1 MAESPIN
8 YNKKTFLQIR
18 EELETFVREQYPDVI
33 TDFSDS
39 NIGSVLLDL
48 NAAVGNILSY
58 NTDRAF
64 QETQLD
70 HAQQRESVLNM
81 AHTLGFNIPGKR
93 ASVTVVD
100 FSVIVP
106 VRGDKPDDRYYPVL
120 APGAQVVGGGKTFE
134 TIDTIDWKSNISV
147 YGNAN
152 RTFVPNLDAN
162 GIITSYTVRK
172 REVVFNGKTSIYKQV
187 VRPENV
193 IPFYEVVLPDGDV
206 VSVES
211 VILLTG
217 TEFAGTPDDSEFL
230 NADNRYWEVDYLAQP
245 RVFVEDSN
253 AGSNTSTTGS
263 TGTKAG
269 IWIDVTKK
277 FIKEFTS
284 NGNCKLIFGSGNAE
298 VNSFKAGLLKG
309 GITNEFFLNNYI
321 ENSALGDKLK
331 SSCTLFVKYRTGGGI
346 SSNIGANVLKS
357 LGNFNL
363 VVNGPNQS
371 FNTNVQRS
379 LTVNNPIP
387 AFGGNDG
394 LSVEQIRHL
403 IKYNFASQYR
413 DIQINDYLLQVYKM
427 PGKYGSPFRA
437 NAFKENNKVVI
448 VILGIG
454 ADSKLDNQ
462 STSIL
467 KNNISEYLSEFKAFN
482 DYIEIRDG
490 KIFNI
495 AFDFDIFIENQNEAL
510 IANTIIRTV
519 ADYFDITKIDMNED
533 IFLAPLF
540 NAINDVP
547 GVININSAKVY
558 NKVGGEYSLNP
569 IEQPYENSET
579 KQIQVINNTIYST
592 ESSMFEIRY
601 PERDIRLFL
610 RKKADL
616 FK

>member
-1 MAESPIN
+1 MAEIN

-18 EELETFVREQYPDVI
+18 EELESYIKEQYPDVLS
-33 TDFSDS
+33 DFSDS
-39 NIGSVLLDL
+39 NIGSLLLDL

-70 HAQQRESVLNM
+70 NAQQRESVINF
-81 AHTLGFNIPGKR
+81 ARTFGFNIPGKR

-100 FSVIVP
+100 FTVTVP

-120 APGAQVVGGGKTFE
+120 APGAQIVGGGKTFE
-134 TIDTIDWKSNISV
+134 TVDTIDWKSNISV

-162 GIITSYTVRK
+162 GIITSYTVKK

-187 VRPENV
+187 IRTENV
-193 IPFYEVVLPDGDV
+193 TPFYEVVLPDTDV
-206 VSVES
+206 VAIDS
-211 VILLTG
+211 VILLPG
-217 TEFAGTPDDSEFL
+217 TEFSGTPPDSEFL
-230 NADNRYWEVDYLAQP
+230 DRDNRYFEVDYLAQQ
-245 RVFVEDSN
+245 RVFIEDPN

-263 TGTKAG
+263 TSIKAG

-277 FIKEFTS
+277 FIKEFTA
-284 NGNCKLIFGSGNAE
+284 NGNCKLIFGAGNAE
-298 VNSFKAGLLKG
+298 VNAFKSGLLKAG
-309 GITNEFFLNNYI
+309 VTNEFFLNNYI

-331 SSCTLFVKYRTGGGI
+331 SDHTLFVKYRTGGGN

-357 LGNFNL
+357 LGNINL
-363 VVNGPNQS
+363 VVNGPNAS
-371 FNTNVQRS
+371 YNSTVQKS

-394 LSVEQIRHL
+394 LSTEQIRNL
-403 IKYNFASQYR
+403 IKYNFSSQYR
-413 DIQINDYLLQVYKM
+413 DTNVNDYLVQVYKM
-427 PGKYGSPFRA
+427 PGKFGSPFRA
-437 NAFKENNKVVI
+437 NAFKENNKIVI

-454 ADSKLDNQ
+454 SDSKLDNQ

-467 KNNISEYLSEFKAFN
+467 KSNIQEYLTEFRMVN
-482 DYIEIRDG
+482 DYVEVRDG
-490 KIFNI
+490 KIFNL

-519 ADYFDITKIDMNED
+519 SDYFSVENRDMNED

-540 NAINDVP
+540 NAINNVP
-547 GVININSAKVY
+547 GVVNIISAKVF

-569 IEQPYENSET
+569 IEQPYENEST
-579 KQIQVINNTIYST
+579 RQIQIINNTIYST
-592 ESSMFEIRY
+592 ESSMFEIKY

-610 RKKADL
+610 RKKTDL